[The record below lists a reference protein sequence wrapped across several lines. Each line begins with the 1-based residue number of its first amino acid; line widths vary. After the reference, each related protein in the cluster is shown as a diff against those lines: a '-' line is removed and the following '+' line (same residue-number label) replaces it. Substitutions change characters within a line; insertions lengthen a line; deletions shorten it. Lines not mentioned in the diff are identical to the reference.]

1 MFNWN
6 VEDMKLL
13 TMARVGEGYDKA
25 FACESEVSIEDK
37 FEFVDRMQD
46 GKLTYFY
53 DMVKNFG
60 EAIPSMKKD
69 GNGKPTDYAKKA
81 WVRKNDSKELICR
94 TTDSYNNYGDF
105 NLLGCKLNL
114 FTYHIS
120 FERTRKTFKE
130 IVINKLF
137 HNQLKMCKDMEH
149 DHFYDQ
155 NETGQLLD
163 ELKGKYS
170 DHCIWLFQDHFH
182 LEVKVAQNPSQ
193 KNKVVVT
200 TFSAGYTDYK
210 DKELSIEEIQQL
222 DAELTKLDDLKVR
235 IKQAEQDYEDA
246 RETLAML
253 IKSMGAE

>member
-25 FACESEVSIEDK
+25 FSCESEVSIEDK

-81 WVRKNDSKELICR
+81 WVRKNDSKELFCR

-137 HNQLKMCKDMEH
+137 HNQLKKCKDMEYN
-149 DHFYDQ
+149 HFYDQ
-155 NETGQLLD
+155 NETVQFLD
-163 ELKGKYS
+163 EFKCKYS
-170 DHCIWLFQDHFH
+170 DHNIWLLEDHFD

-200 TFSAGYTDYK
+200 TCSAGYTDYK
-210 DKELSIEEIQQL
+210 DKELSIEEIQQI
-222 DAELTKLDDLKVR
+222 DAELTKLDDLRAK
-235 IKQAEQDYEDA
+235 IEKAEQAYEEA
-246 RETLAML
+246 KLSVAEK
-253 IKSMGAE
+253 IKSMAG

>member
-1 MFNWN
+1 
-6 VEDMKLL
+6 
-13 TMARVGEGYDKA
+13 
-25 FACESEVSIEDK
+25 
-37 FEFVDRMQD
+37 
-46 GKLTYFY
+46 
-53 DMVKNFG
+53 
-60 EAIPSMKKD
+60 
-69 GNGKPTDYAKKA
+69 
-81 WVRKNDSKELICR
+81 
-94 TTDSYNNYGDF
+94 
-105 NLLGCKLNL
+105 
-114 FTYHIS
+114 
-120 FERTRKTFKE
+120 
-130 IVINKLF
+130 
-137 HNQLKMCKDMEH
+137 MEH

-155 NETGQLLD
+155 NETVQLLD
-163 ELKGKYS
+163 EFKGKYS
-170 DHCIWLFQDHFH
+170 DHRIWLFEDHFN